1 MVALYPIP
9 VNSKH
14 VPLAILSPYCHD
26 EARPG
31 ICLPICGY
39 PLGSMVV
46 ERAGG
51 GDNAVVF
58 TPKLVGPIATLTGGR
73 GCRRSIA
80 LLIITLAR
88 SRAVTIA
95 NMSRHVPIERRG
107 LGGRSI
113 IQDINTSSSMPA
125 FYNFLN
131 PARRIQCFNPTTGIP
146 LHWQYSDSVTRH
158 TLAVSICVSGDFPL
172 GCVCTL

>member
-1 MVALYPIP
+1 MCAL
-9 VNSKH
+9 
-14 VPLAILSPYCHD
+14 PYCQD
-26 EARPG
+26 EARLG
-31 ICLPICGY
+31 MCLRICGY
-39 PLGSMVV
+39 PLGSMVA

-58 TPKLVGPIATLTGGR
+58 TPKLATMTGAR
-73 GCRRSIA
+73 GSRRSIA

-88 SRAVTIA
+88 SRAVTLD